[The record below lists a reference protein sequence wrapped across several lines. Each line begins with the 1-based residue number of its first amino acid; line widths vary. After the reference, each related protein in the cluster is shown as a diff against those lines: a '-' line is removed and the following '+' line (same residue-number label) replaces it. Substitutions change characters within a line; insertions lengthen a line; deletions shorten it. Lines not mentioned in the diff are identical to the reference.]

1 MASTD
6 WTDLSVDYMSEDQMI
21 RVFQNKGYNIGTLK
35 DINNN
40 GEIRYQMKL
49 LVRNKIGGNY

>member
-1 MASTD
+1 
-6 WTDLSVDYMSEDQMI
+6 MI
-21 RVFQNKGYNIGTLK
+21 RVLQNKGYNIGTLK

-40 GEIRYQMKL
+40 GEIRYQMKM